1 MKRLSLL
8 LAVISLVQTA
18 ARAETTEE
26 RQKKALETLRQRVAE
41 ENAHPRASVYSPL
54 DPNVSVQVAQAET
67 SSSQRNVPSY
77 ADMEKQ
83 YLNGK
88 ISQRQYQKYLR
99 EHPVDPAAQ
108 KQVVNSV
115 PAKGA
120 VKVAPPVSTP
130 AIKPSPTPPVVAPPS
145 AAETTNKLNDVE
157 AKMDELIKQKEARDK
172 ALKNATPSPEPK
184 TKRDKLNAILKLYVD
199 EKITEQEY
207 NQRRQKILAEPGD

>member
-1 MKRLSLL
+1 MKRLCLV
-8 LAVISLVQTA
+8 LAAISLVQLA
-18 ARAETTEE
+18 ARAETPEE
-26 RQKKALETLRQRVAE
+26 RQKKALETLRQRVAQ
-41 ENAHPRASVYSPL
+41 ENARPRSSVYAPL
-54 DPNVSVQVAQAET
+54 DSNGSLQVAQVDAA
-67 SSSQRNVPSY
+67 SSQKNAPSY

-99 EHPVDPAAQ
+99 EHPVDPAAN
-108 KQVVNSV
+108 KQVVNVV
-115 PAKGA
+115 PAPGA
-120 VKVAPPVSTP
+120 PKVAPPVTTP
-130 AIKPSPTPPVVAPPS
+130 VIKPSPKPPLVTPPN

-172 ALKNATPSPEPK
+172 ALKNAAPAPEPK

-199 EKITEQEY
+199 EKINEQEY